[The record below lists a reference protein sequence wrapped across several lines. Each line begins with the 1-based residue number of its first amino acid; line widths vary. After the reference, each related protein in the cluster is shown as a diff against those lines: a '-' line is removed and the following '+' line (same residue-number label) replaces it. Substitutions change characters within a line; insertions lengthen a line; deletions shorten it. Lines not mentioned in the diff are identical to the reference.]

1 MKIIKTKILSEK
13 KYFETHLA
21 LINVLLP
28 IKMTPMEIVV
38 LSRFMLLKG
47 DIAKERFGATA
58 RKMVKEDL
66 KISSASLS
74 IYLSTLEGKGFII
87 KKDGETGILPIL
99 IPDDK
104 EQLYNFKLVINEDT
118 K

>member
-1 MKIIKTKILSEK
+1 MKIVKTKILSEK

-21 LINVLLP
+21 LVNVLLP
-28 IKMTPMEIVV
+28 VKMTHMETVV
-38 LSRFMLLKG
+38 LSRFMMLKG
-47 DIAKERFGATA
+47 DIAKQRFGATA
-58 RKMVKEDL
+58 RKMVKADL

-74 IYLSTLEGKGFII
+74 IYLSKLEEKGFII
-87 KKDGETGILPIL
+87 KKNDEVVILPIL

-104 EQLYNFKLVINEDT
+104 EQLYQFKLVINEDT